1 MTVEKNRAEQL
12 LRLLNAGAELTYEQA
27 ASLLHVSE
35 RTVQRCLDRIR
46 KEGTVID
53 HRSKRPVVFFIP
65 EEHRQHGVVINLS
78 EEEILALTVAADA
91 SHGTLQRTPLG
102 PALQRAINK
111 LLEEMPNELIPIEA
125 EEADMYWHFSGNP
138 ASEIDP
144 EVFRELVTDIRDCNC
159 ILVDYQ
165 SASGRRPRT
174 DRPLDP
180 YALAVQGGSWLLVAW
195 CHWNNSFRD
204 FSISAIS
211 NVRRTGKNFLRRES
225 FDLNQHFQGRFRAVG
240 GNATHTVRIRVEPDR
255 ITYFNRKRYHPSQ
268 KVNVMPDGTAI
279 VEYTV
284 SGLEDIRSFAQSWG
298 NGITV
303 LEPPELVA
311 VIRAQAN
318 ELANRYNR
326 QEAESEGPKVVEL

>member
-1 MTVEKNRAEQL
+1 MTAEKNHAEQL
-12 LRLLNAGAELTYEQA
+12 LRLLNAGSAYTYAQA
-27 ASLLHVSE
+27 ASTLNVSE
-35 RTVQRCLDRIR
+35 RTVQRCIDRIR
-46 KEGTVID
+46 EEGTVID
-53 HRSKRPVVFFIP
+53 YKSRRPVVFFIP
-65 EEHRQHGVVINLS
+65 EEHRQHGVMINLS

-91 SHGTLQRTPLG
+91 SQGTLHRTPLG
-102 PALQRAINK
+102 PALKRAIDK

-125 EEADMYWHFSGNP
+125 EDSEMYWHFSGNP

-144 EVFRELVTDIRDCNC
+144 EVFRELVTDIRDCNG

-195 CHWNNSFRD
+195 CHWNKAFRD

-211 NVRRTGKNFLRRES
+211 NVRRTGTIFLRREE
-225 FDLNQHFQGRFRAVG
+225 FDLGHHFQGRFRAVG
-240 GNATHTVRIRVEPDR
+240 GNTTHIVRLRVEADR

-268 KVNVMPDGTAI
+268 EVHVMPDGTAT

-311 VIRAQAN
+311 VMRAQAN
-318 ELANRYNR
+318 ELADRYNR